1 MFVREMAIV
10 LATTKTQL
18 LPSPTPHPRSD
29 YMMQQT
35 QKAIVPALAVAFIF
49 CSCIFSS
56 CEKCELE
63 NDYTIHF
70 INDSTIVRL
79 TGTQWIGYTSYEVKD
94 AVISNMRGSFKEK
107 NRVKITEGPAD
118 FLFIIDSISTE
129 SDSWEEEV
137 LDPCYGDHNWIYQ
150 QLHPQETITYTLNS
164 ACIYVYGRFI
174 DTLRGT
180 TTAWNPICLSSQ
192 YLQQPTDTTGECH
205 SYEIQEEGSAG
216 YVLREVGQQTGNS
229 VCQWVQSVI
238 EGH

>member
-1 MFVREMAIV
+1 MA
-10 LATTKTQL
+10 L
-18 LPSPTPHPRSD
+18 HPRSLF
-29 YMMQQT
+29 T
-35 QKAIVPALAVAFIF
+35 AFIPVLF
-49 CSCIFSS
+49 FTASAFLSCN
-56 CEKCELE
+56 KCELE
-63 NDYTIHF
+63 KDYTIHF
-70 INDSTIVRL
+70 TNDSTVVRL
-79 TGTQWIGYTSYEVKD
+79 TGSQWTGYTAYGVKD

-129 SDSWEEEV
+129 SDSWEEDV

-180 TTAWNPICLSSQ
+180 ATAWNPICISSQ

-205 SYEIQEEGSAG
+205 SYEIQKEGSAR
-216 YVLREVGQQTGNS
+216 YVLSEVGQQTGNS